1 LHITLSHPDNLTS
14 YLNLHLVVFASGVAG
29 CVVYGRRACRKFP
42 DQARLWFWAVVVAVP
57 ALASFVLD
65 DISSDHEPFFRHWH
79 SVWHVLAL
87 VSTAYA
93 MAFVLAVQL
102 AQVKRSLFVFF
113 FCFFLF

>member
-1 LHITLSHPDNLTS
+1 MRVSRPFPLGRRSQARRPHPLRR
-14 YLNLHLVVFASGVAG
+14 AQP
-29 CVVYGRRACRKFP
+29 RRACRRFP
-42 DQARLWFWAVVVAVP
+42 SQARLWFWAVVVAVP

-65 DISSDHEPFFRHWH
+65 DLSDEQQPLFRHWH

-102 AQVKRSLFVFF
+102 VQVRRCGGWKMGECV
-113 FCFFLF
+113 CDA

>member
-1 LHITLSHPDNLTS
+1 M
-14 YLNLHLVVFASGVAG
+14 
-29 CVVYGRRACRKFP
+29 YGRRACRKFP

-102 AQVKRSLFVFF
+102 AQVQVIACVFVFWTRVRV
-113 FCFFLF
+113 CVCERGV

>member
-1 LHITLSHPDNLTS
+1 LPGALAAAASLHAQNHSPN
-14 YLNLHLVVFASGVAG
+14 VFVSGVVG
-29 CVVYGRRACRKFP
+29 CVVFGRRACRRFP
-42 DQARLWFWAVVVAVP
+42 SQARLWFWAVVVAVP

-65 DISSDHEPFFRHWH
+65 DLSDEQQPLFRHWH

-102 AQVKRSLFVFF
+102 VQVRRCGGWKMGECV
-113 FCFFLF
+113 CDA